1 MNNSPALATMSI
13 GSIVTGVAMVAAR
26 LRVPD
31 NTIGQ
36 TAFTLLF
43 AVVFVVLIHA
53 LVVGARNN
61 KLDAYGFGP
70 RVSNMIVIGCMI
82 VAIVMWALFAF
93 MVLLMIQTDASAIFN
108 ALSVAGLATCAT
120 GATWL
125 LRGMVNK
132 R

>member
-1 MNNSPALATMSI
+1 MMSI

-70 RVSNMIVIGCMI
+70 RVSNMIVIGCI
-82 VAIVMWALFAF
+82 DRGDRHVGVIRVHGVADDQNGRLRHLQRAF
-93 MVLLMIQTDASAIFN
+93 RRRFSDVCDGGN
-108 ALSVAGLATCAT
+108 LAA
-120 GATWL
+120 
-125 LRGMVNK
+125 K
-132 R
+132 RDGK